1 MELQTSKLGKVGITV
16 EKDPWV
22 ITKSY
27 DKLVIVRVE
36 EQSATYISRKEVPAN
51 TPILDTE
58 YWIELSS
65 TPKKEIEP
73 NHVCYI
79 INQSADVKDPNDRV
93 SHNFIKNELGE
104 LIEVSENGF
113 TGNSKTNFLTW
124 LREHTHAYV
133 GVYDENKNIA
143 KLKQLDDKIYGKFS
157 DGTDATSYLTSDN
170 PFVNIWLKFDVDI
183 YFKTEQYPLESNNDS
198 ILVTIAKERLDTE
211 NWQYVSKHT
220 LIGVY
225 EGSLTDNNDYYFAR
239 SIAKAPVFTETE
251 DMPFVAAMITATQY
265 NQTSCSYKIHQ
276 LMAYLFYG
284 YYGTL
289 DSQSVCGYGTQTY
302 SSATNKFYAKDT
314 AIAEIAPMIDTDVFN
329 GTNNT
334 TDNTI
339 IESKNNASLK
349 SIRFWGLENWW
360 GNVQELM
367 FDVKIS
373 HMLNPNPENS
383 DSDKYVSDLI
393 KEVGPI
399 VITINGNDTLMSH
412 IPDSMV
418 DDIGVVIHDFLLEKY
433 RVIHLGQLDISN
445 VPTKLIF
452 GDNADLIPINN
463 LNLDTSIYYTD
474 TFTLGK
480 PVISSFLCRGGYSN
494 VTNGGI
500 SSLEAIDIN
509 SDTGSINNSKVGF
522 RLMYYGDSI
531 IVDDLN

>member
-27 DKLVIVRVE
+27 DKLVIIRVE
-36 EQSATYISRKEVPAN
+36 EQSTTYISRKEVPAN

-58 YWIELSS
+58 YWMELSS
-65 TPKKEIEP
+65 TPKKETEP

-79 INQSADVKDPNDRV
+79 INQSEDVKDPNDRV

-133 GVYDENKNIA
+133 GIYDENENIV

-157 DGTDATSYLTSDN
+157 DGTDATSYMTSDN

-198 ILVTIAKERLDTE
+198 ILVTIAKERLDTG

-225 EGSLTDNNDYYFAR
+225 EGSVINDNDSYFAR

-251 DMPFVAAMITATQY
+251 DMPFAFAIAIVAEH
-265 NQTSCSYKIHQ
+265 NQTFCSYKIHQ

-302 SSATNKFYAKDT
+302 SSATDKFYAKDT

-334 TDNTI
+334 EDDTI
-339 IESKNNASLK
+339 IESKNNTSLK

-367 FDVKIS
+367 YDVQIL
-373 HMLNPNPENS
+373 HMLNPNPEKA
-383 DSDKYVSDLI
+383 DSDKYVSDFI
-393 KEVGPI
+393 KNVGPI
-399 VITINGNDTLMSH
+399 VVTINGSDILMSH
-412 IPDSMV
+412 IPDNMV
-418 DDIGVVIHDFLLEKY
+418 DDIGVVIYDFLLEKY
-433 RVIHLGQLDISN
+433 RVIHLGQLNISN
-445 VPTKLIF
+445 VPSKLIF
-452 GDNADLIPINN
+452 GNNADLIPIDGGD
-463 LNLDTSIYYTD
+463 LDTSINYTD
-474 TFTLGK
+474 IFTLGR
-480 PVISSFLCRGGYSN
+480 PDITSFLCRGGYSN
-494 VTNGGI
+494 ITNGGI

-509 SDTGSINNSKVGF
+509 SDTGSVNNSKVGF

>member
-1 MELQTSKLGKVGITV
+1 
-16 EKDPWV
+16 
-22 ITKSY
+22 
-27 DKLVIVRVE
+27 
-36 EQSATYISRKEVPAN
+36 
-51 TPILDTE
+51 
-58 YWIELSS
+58 
-65 TPKKEIEP
+65 
-73 NHVCYI
+73 
-79 INQSADVKDPNDRV
+79 
-93 SHNFIKNELGE
+93 
-104 LIEVSENGF
+104 
-113 TGNSKTNFLTW
+113 
-124 LREHTHAYV
+124 
-133 GVYDENKNIA
+133 
-143 KLKQLDDKIYGKFS
+143 
-157 DGTDATSYLTSDN
+157 
-170 PFVNIWLKFDVDI
+170 
-183 YFKTEQYPLESNNDS
+183 
-198 ILVTIAKERLDTE
+198 
-211 NWQYVSKHT
+211 
-220 LIGVY
+220 
-225 EGSLTDNNDYYFAR
+225 
-239 SIAKAPVFTETE
+239 
-251 DMPFVAAMITATQY
+251 
-265 NQTSCSYKIHQ
+265 
-276 LMAYLFYG
+276 MAYLFYG

-289 DSQSVCGYGTQTY
+289 DSQSICGYGTQTY
-302 SSATNKFYAKDT
+302 SSATDKFYAKDT
-314 AIAEIAPMIDTDVFN
+314 AINEIAPMIDTDVFN

-334 TDNTI
+334 TDSTI

-367 FDVKIS
+367 VDAKIL
-373 HMLNPNPENS
+373 HMINPNPENG

-399 VITINGNDTLMSH
+399 IITINGNDIPMSH

-445 VPTKLIF
+445 VPSKLIF

-480 PVISSFLCRGGYSN
+480 PVINSFLCRGGYSN

-509 SDTGSINNSKVGF
+509 SDTGSVNNSKVGF

>member
-22 ITKSY
+22 ITNSY

-36 EQSATYISRKEVPAN
+36 EQSTTYISRKEVPAN
-51 TPILDTE
+51 TPISDTE

-79 INQSADVKDPNDRV
+79 INQSEDVKDPNDRV

-133 GVYDENKNIA
+133 GIYDENENIV

-157 DGTDATSYLTSDN
+157 DGTDATSYMTADN
-170 PFVNIWLKFDVDI
+170 PFVNIWIKFDVDI
-183 YFKTEQYPLESNNDS
+183 YFKTEQYLLESNNDS

-211 NWQYVSKHT
+211 NWQYVSKNT

-225 EGSLTDNNDYYFAR
+225 EGSLTYNNGYYFAR
-239 SIAKAPVFTETE
+239 STAKASVFTETE
-251 DMPFVAAMITATQY
+251 NMPFLNAIMIITEY
-265 NQTSCSYKIHQ
+265 NQTFCNYKIHQ

-289 DSQSVCGYGTQTY
+289 DSQSICGYGTQTY

-314 AIAEIAPMIDTDVFN
+314 AIAEIAPMIDSDVFN

-334 TDNTI
+334 TDNAI
-339 IESKNNASLK
+339 IESKNNTLLK

-367 FDVKIS
+367 IDVKIS
-373 HMLNPNPENS
+373 HMLNPNPKIS
-383 DSDKYVSDLI
+383 DSERYVSDLI

-399 VITINGNDTLMSH
+399 VITINGTDILESH

-418 DDIGVVIHDFLLEKY
+418 DDIGVVVYDFLLKKY

-445 VPTKLIF
+445 VPSKLIF
-452 GDNADLIPINN
+452 GDNADLIPIDGGNF
-463 LNLDTSIYYTD
+463 DTSINYTD
-474 TFTLGK
+474 TFALSKSNITN
-480 PVISSFLCRGGYSN
+480 FLCRGGYSN
-494 VTNGGI
+494 TTNGGI
-500 SSLEAIDIN
+500 SSLEAIDIDSN
-509 SDTGSINNSKVGF
+509 IGSVNNSKVGF

-531 IVDDLN
+531 IVNDLN